1 MAKKRKNNKIL
12 YILIA
17 TVVILIAV
25 VVIGKKTGAIG
36 SGNAKQVEIGEVD
49 ANSIIEK
56 VVASGTV
63 QPITEVKIT
72 PDVAGE
78 IIEINI
84 EEGDSVKRGDLLIRI
99 RPDQL
104 KSALDRAKANL
115 NQQLANLAQTKAS
128 LSRAKAQFERT
139 KLNYDRQKRLYEEKV
154 ISQAEWETTIADYEV
169 AKNDLE
175 AAEQNVKAADY
186 IVKSSEASVR
196 EAEENVRFTTIYAP
210 VDGIVS
216 KLAVELGERVVGT
229 QQMAGTEM
237 LRIANL
243 NNMEV
248 RVDVNE
254 NDIIRVSQ
262 GDTTIIEVDS
272 YTYMKKQFTG
282 VVTNIANTAKDKTS
296 NDAVTE
302 FEVRIKM
309 LNESYADL
317 IKEDRKAPFR
327 PGMTATVEI
336 MTNKKDDVISIPISA
351 VALRR
356 MEVLT
361 VEEDADNKELKP
373 TSKDNEQEV
382 VFVVEDGKVRM
393 VPVTTGISDFEN
405 IEILTGLEKGQ
416 KIVTGPFIQV
426 SKLLKDGDEVSAI
439 GGQKT
444 KAVAQTKE

>member
-1 MAKKRKNNKIL
+1 MKKTNKKL
-12 YILIA
+12 YIIIA
-17 TVVILIAV
+17 IILILIV
-25 VVIGKKTGAIG
+25 SLIVMKKKGLIG
-36 SGNAKQVEIGEVD
+36 SGKEKEVELGEVVSR
-49 ANSIIEK
+49 SIIEK

-104 KSALDRAKANL
+104 ESALDRAKATL
-115 NQQLANLAQTKAS
+115 NQQLANLAQSRAS
-128 LSRAKAQFERT
+128 LSRAKAQYERA
-139 KLNYDRQKRLYEEKV
+139 KLDFDRQKRLWEEKV
-154 ISQAEWETTIADYEV
+154 ISQAEYETIMANYQI
-169 AKNDLE
+169 AKNDLD
-175 AAEQNVKAADY
+175 AAEQNVVAANY
-186 IVKSSEASVR
+186 IVKSAEATVR

-216 KLAVELGERVVGT
+216 KLNVELGERVVGT

-254 NDIIRVSQ
+254 NDIIRVNL
-262 GDTTIIEVDS
+262 GDTTIVEVDS
-272 YTYMKKQFTG
+272 YTYLNKKFKG
-282 VVTNIANTAKDKTS
+282 IVTTIANTAKDKTS

-302 FEVRIKM
+302 FQVRIRI

-317 IKEDRKAPFR
+317 VQQSGKAPFR

-336 MTNKKDDVISIPISA
+336 MTDRKDDIISIPISA

-356 MEVLT
+356 MEVMDVIEGT
-361 VEEDADNKELKP
+361 DNTGELQTK
-373 TSKDNEQEV
+373 TKDNEVEV
-382 VFVVEDGKVRM
+382 VFILEDGKAKM
-393 VPVTTGISDFEN
+393 VPVTTGISDFEF
-405 IEILTGLEKGQ
+405 IEIKTGLKPGD
-416 KIVTGPFIQV
+416 KVITGPFLQV
-426 SKLLKDGDEVSAI
+426 SRLLKDGDEVKDAKDKGKKPEVTI
-439 GGQKT
+439 
-444 KAVAQTKE
+444 E